1 MSINEERVQ
10 KIVNSPKFKELV
22 SKRLKFS
29 LTLTTIMLVV
39 YFGFI
44 LVIAFNKELLAMKI
58 GEHVTIGIPIGI
70 GIILFAWVLTGIYT
84 NWANKSYDK
93 SVRELR
99 NQVLQK

>member
-1 MSINEERVQ
+1 MGINEARVQ
-10 KIVNSPKFKELV
+10 EIVNSPNFKDLV

-29 LTLTTIMLVV
+29 LTLTVIMLVV

-44 LVIAFNKELLAMKI
+44 LVVAFNKELLAVKI
-58 GEHVTIGIPIGI
+58 GEHITIGLPIGI
-70 GIILFAWVLTGIYT
+70 GIILFAWMLTGIYIR
-84 NWANKSYDK
+84 WANKTYDR